1 MPSKLINFGGK
12 IMLKNII
19 AGVIGVGLGAAIIYF
34 IVSKLTKKEV
44 DNEILNSLFNE
55 KSDIEN
61 LNGPELAKW
70 FKAKMEGKEGNIK
83 MILSY
88 IDKELLAKYGFSLKE
103 DVKTDNVL
111 LQFLYDE
118 DTSKII
124 ENRLIRFTNIDTNL
138 QAQLEEND
146 GLIVFSK

>member
-1 MPSKLINFGGK
+1 
-12 IMLKNII
+12 MLKNIF

-88 IDKELLAKYGFSLKE
+88 IDKELLTKYGFSLKE
-103 DVKTDNVL
+103 EVKTDNVL

-118 DTSKII
+118 DTAKII
-124 ENRLIRFTNIDTNL
+124 QNRLIRFTNIDTNL
-138 QAQLEEND
+138 QAQLEENE

>member
-1 MPSKLINFGGK
+1 
-12 IMLKNII
+12 MLKNII

-138 QAQLEEND
+138 QAQLEENE

>member
-1 MPSKLINFGGK
+1 
-12 IMLKNII
+12 MLKNII

-44 DNEILNSLFNE
+44 DNEILNSLFDE
-55 KSDIEN
+55 KTDIEN

-70 FKAKMEGKEGNIK
+70 FKSKMEGKEGNLK

-88 IDKELLAKYGFSLKE
+88 IDKELLKKYGFIVKE

-111 LQFLYDE
+111 LQFIYDE
-118 DTSKII
+118 DTSNMI
-124 ENRLIRFTNIDTNL
+124 ENRLIHFTNIDTNL
-138 QAQLEEND
+138 QAQLEENE
-146 GLIVFSK
+146 GMIVFTK

>member
-1 MPSKLINFGGK
+1 
-12 IMLKNII
+12 MLKNIF

-44 DNEILNSLFNE
+44 DNEILYSLFDE
-55 KSDIEN
+55 KTDIEN

-70 FKAKMEGKEGNIK
+70 FKAKMEGKKGNIK

-138 QAQLEEND
+138 QAQLEENE
-146 GLIVFSK
+146 GLIVFFK

>member
-1 MPSKLINFGGK
+1 MLIGT
-12 IMLKNII
+12 LW
-19 AGVIGVGLGAAIIYF
+19 
-34 IVSKLTKKEV
+34 
-44 DNEILNSLFNE
+44 FNE
-55 KSDIEN
+55 SIIRAIN
-61 LNGPELAKW
+61 LLISA
-70 FKAKMEGKEGNIK
+70 I
-83 MILSY
+83 
-88 IDKELLAKYGFSLKE
+88 AKYGFSLKE

-138 QAQLEEND
+138 QAQLEENE

>member
-1 MPSKLINFGGK
+1 
-12 IMLKNII
+12 MLKNII
-19 AGVIGVGLGAAIIYF
+19 AGVVGVGIGIAIIAF
-34 IVSKLTKKEV
+34 IVSKLSKKEI
-44 DNEILNSLFNE
+44 DNEVLDSLFDE

-88 IDKELLAKYGFSLKE
+88 IDKELLTKYGFSLKE
-103 DVKTDNVL
+103 DIKTDNVL

-118 DTSKII
+118 DSSKII

-138 QAQLEEND
+138 QAQLEENE
-146 GLIVFSK
+146 GFIVFSK

>member
-1 MPSKLINFGGK
+1 MI
-12 IMLKNII
+12 KNII
-19 AGVIGVGLGAAIIYF
+19 AGIVGVGIGVAIVAF
-34 IVSKLTKKEV
+34 IVSKFSKKEI
-44 DNEILNSLFNE
+44 DNEVLDLLFDE

-70 FKAKMEGKEGNIK
+70 FRAKMEGKEGNIK

-103 DVKTDNVL
+103 DIKTDNVL

-118 DTSKII
+118 DSSKII

-138 QAQLEEND
+138 QAQLEENE
-146 GLIVFSK
+146 GFIVFSK

>member
-1 MPSKLINFGGK
+1 
-12 IMLKNII
+12 MLKNII
-19 AGVIGVGLGAAIIYF
+19 AGVVGVGIGIAIIAF
-34 IVSKLTKKEV
+34 IVSKLSKKEI
-44 DNEILNSLFNE
+44 DNEVLDSLFDE

-88 IDKELLAKYGFSLKE
+88 IDKELLTKYGFSLKE
-103 DVKTDNVL
+103 EVKTDNVL

-118 DTSKII
+118 DTAKII
-124 ENRLIRFTNIDTNL
+124 QNRLIRFTNIDTNL
-138 QAQLEEND
+138 QAQLEENE
-146 GLIVFSK
+146 GLIVFSKY

>member
-1 MPSKLINFGGK
+1 
-12 IMLKNII
+12 MLKNII

-61 LNGPELAKW
+61 LNGSELAKW

-138 QAQLEEND
+138 QAQLEENE